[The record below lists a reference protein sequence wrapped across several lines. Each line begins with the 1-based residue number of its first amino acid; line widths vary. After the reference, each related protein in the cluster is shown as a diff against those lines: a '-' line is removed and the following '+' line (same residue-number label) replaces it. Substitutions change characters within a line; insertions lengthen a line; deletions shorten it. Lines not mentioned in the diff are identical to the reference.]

1 MKTLYRV
8 LIILTVAVIIGG
20 LMYAGVSASGSSAN
34 SGGFEEGGPHPP
46 EGMEFRPGG
55 DRDEGGL
62 GFPAGMVKALV
73 LMTVAGGIYSG
84 IVWMGKKAKNAL
96 AR

>member
-20 LMYAGVSASGSSAN
+20 LMYAGVSASNSSEN
-34 SGGFEEGGPHPP
+34 SGGFEEGRPHPP
-46 EGMEFRPGG
+46 EGMEFRPDG
-55 DRDEGGL
+55 DRDEGGF